1 MLTKP
6 WRARKTSR
14 AISEGA
20 KAAAIDVA
28 ATHMHPRTKKIL
40 FPHTSPSF
48 PHNLEFRVSIRLQIS
63 KWRWYL
69 VVFLTLH
76 LEGQGQEN
84 GRGDG
89 APILRTLGSSR
100 VSKKRQKRPIVG
112 VFLEY

>member
-28 ATHMHPRTKKIL
+28 ATHTHPRTKKIL

-48 PHNLEFRVSIRLQIS
+48 PHNLEFRVKCSLADFQMA
-63 KWRWYL
+63 
-69 VVFLTLH
+69 VVSGCFP
-76 LEGQGQEN
+76 
-84 GRGDG
+84 D
-89 APILRTLGSSR
+89 PPS
-100 VSKKRQKRPIVG
+100 
-112 VFLEY
+112 